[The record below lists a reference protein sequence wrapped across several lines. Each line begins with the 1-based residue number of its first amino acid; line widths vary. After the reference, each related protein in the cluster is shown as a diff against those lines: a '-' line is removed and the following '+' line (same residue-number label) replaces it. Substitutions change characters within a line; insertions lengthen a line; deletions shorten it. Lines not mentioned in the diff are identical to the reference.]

1 MIKSAI
7 FDTKQVVMQ
16 RPLFISFVIWV
27 LVSANITA
35 QYTETIN
42 TNRPG
47 TSQGAFSVGKN
58 VVQFETGLAL
68 GSEKHSV
75 FDNQTNTTEF
85 KYNVRIGLFLER
97 LEFNVE
103 GSYLRLSSDD
113 QIGNESGITRS
124 GFPLNAIGVK
134 YLIYDPYKYQREK
147 STNIL
152 SWYANKKINW
162 QRFIPAVSAYAAANF
177 TSPTGD
183 LAFQNNPDNRATDT
197 QPNVAPRIIVS
208 AHNVWSER
216 LVFVANLVSNNLGS
230 EFPEFRFLTT
240 VTYNFNSCWSFFGE
254 YEAITSQINK
264 DQLIKAG
271 GAFLATK
278 NLQFDARILG
288 NFKNTPSIFNL
299 AFGASYRL
307 DYHKNSDNEYI
318 DTGENHD
325 AKKYVALI
333 KKDIESGH
341 LDESALTGKLQSVIE
356 GDVIVERF
364 GGIDLE
370 SFANEEEEEEEEFDE
385 KFDGDLEE
393 EDTRIRWWQIGKKRR
408 LRKRALSDT
417 LSNKS
422 IAGTGGRRSD
432 FLDDDFIKQKQAEI
446 TPAERTPEQLA
457 ELELRREEEASKKKK
472 KFFGRKNKANE
483 VYVDKIT
490 GDSIPPP
497 DYSSM
502 TRKERKIA
510 EKKHKELFELDEL
523 GLNNL
528 DLEEFTDSIEEEQN
542 TREAEKARKTKEK
555 EAKKK
560 AKKERKR
567 KKKEGLLYEGDSDE
581 LEFGEEEQKAIDAEN
596 SAKQEAEEFKLNKAL
611 KEDKELQRLEEQ
623 IAREEEKERKRLE
636 KEAAQKA
643 KKEAELDK
651 RNSKKSKSKAK
662 QSKAAEKAELKRLEE
677 LEKAEERA
685 FQEQIRADELK
696 TRELQKQKD
705 TANSKRA
712 NKEKLAE
719 QKRREAE
726 DKAAAAERKAESA
739 RKAAQREAE
748 LEEDKAAKAA
758 AKEREK
764 AAAAE
769 RRAESARKAAQKEAE
784 LAQERQKQQQK
795 EKEASKKKSKSKA
808 KAKKNKTTKKE
819 KKSKS
824 DKLDQE
830 DEEEF

>member
-1 MIKSAI
+1 MSIKNKHLNRLFNWLSLKMIKSAI

-85 KYNVRIGLFLER
+85 KYNVRIGLLLER

-177 TSPTGD
+177 ISSTGD

-356 GDVIVERF
+356 DDVIVERF
-364 GGIDLE
+364 GGVDLE

-385 KFDGDLEE
+385 EFDGDFEE

-472 KFFGRKNKANE
+472 KLFGRKNKANE

-528 DLEEFTDSIEEEQN
+528 DLEDFADSIEEEQN
-542 TREAEKARKTKEK
+542 TREAEKARKKKEK

-596 SAKQEAEEFKLNKAL
+596 SAKQEAEEFELNKAL

-636 KEAAQKA
+636 KEAAKKA
-643 KKEAELDK
+643 
-651 RNSKKSKSKAK
+651 KKSKSKAK

-696 TRELQKQKD
+696 ARELQKQKD

-719 QKRREAE
+719 QKRRVAE
-726 DKAAAAERKAESA
+726 DKEAKAAAKQREKASAAERKAESA
-739 RKAAQREAE
+739 RKAAQ
-748 LEEDKAAKAA
+748 
-758 AKEREK
+758 
-764 AAAAE
+764 
-769 RRAESARKAAQKEAE
+769 KEAA
-784 LAQERQKQQQK
+784 LAQERQKQQQKEK

-808 KAKKNKTTKKE
+808 KPKKNKTAKKK
-819 KKSKS
+819 KKSKR
-824 DKLDQE
+824 DELDEE